1 MFLNSLAQ
9 PKVIDDLKSI
19 FEDIGL
25 NPSVPADVHASI
37 EHALHLIAEH
47 KGAPERFRVAL
58 DRAAEEVLATPLE
71 TFLAIREIHA
81 DAPPEVS
88 LDDRE
93 RMYFAS
99 TMGQLEAIDADK
111 ARAFVE
117 ANPESWRIWQ
127 ESAKF
132 WQVELS

>member
-1 MFLNSLAQ
+1 MFINSIAQ
-9 PKVIDDLKSI
+9 PRVIDDLKQI

-25 NPSVPADVHASI
+25 RPDLPSDVQVSV
-37 EHALHLIAEH
+37 EHALELIAEH
-47 KGAPERFRVAL
+47 KGSPQRFSDAL
-58 DRAAEEVLATPLE
+58 DKAAEAVMATPVE
-71 TFLAIREIHA
+71 TFQVIREIHA
-81 DAPPEVS
+81 DSKPEFS

-99 TMGQLEAIDADK
+99 TMGQLETMDADK

-117 ANPESWRIWQ
+117 LNQESWRIWQ